1 MSHILKYMSSILATR
16 SQSVT
21 ADTLIKSGG
30 GYLKHIVATNVTV
43 AGTLT
48 VYDSTT
54 ETGTIIQSV
63 TLAIS
68 NAPVVIPVEGQFS
81 TGCFVGFDATLVG
94 RVTVSVA

>member
-1 MSHILKYMSSILATR
+1 MSSILATR

-54 ETGTIIQSV
+54 ETGTIIQQA

-68 NAPVVIPVEGQFS
+68 NAPVYIPVEGQFS
-81 TGCFVGFDATLVG
+81 TGCFVGFDATLAG
-94 RVTVSVA
+94 RVTVSFC